1 MLQNITNH
9 RIHFKNPSEK
19 DLNGVSVALAR
30 LQALYK
36 LNTSS
41 LASGNLKGVPVK
53 YARPFVY
60 FLNLL

>member
-1 MLQNITNH
+1 MHQNITNH

-19 DLNGVSVALAR
+19 DLNGASVALAR

-41 LASGNLKGVPVK
+41 LASGNLEGVPVK
-53 YARPFVY
+53 YA
-60 FLNLL
+60 